1 MIEIGHGLNF
11 YIIQKGENIM
21 LKKTVVPQFQE
32 GFLWGG
38 ATAAN
43 QLEGAFD
50 ADGKGLSTSDMAP
63 FVPYDARN
71 GKDFTFD
78 VNSVELEQ
86 YLSGDTDTYFPKR
99 NGVDFYHRYKEDI
112 ALFAEMGFKVFRMSI
127 AWPRIFPTGEE
138 ETPNEAGLAFY
149 DKVLDELLKY
159 NIEPLVTISHYEMPV
174 ALSQK
179 YNGWE
184 DRRLIDLYL
193 KFANTLFDRYKDKV
207 KYWITFN
214 EMNMMLTSLYTGGGI
229 LEDKIKGSKE
239 QVGYQ
244 ATHHQFVASALA
256 VKSGKEKMPNA
267 QIGCMIC
274 RLETYAASSK
284 PEDVLQTLKEDQMNL
299 FYPEVQVR
307 GEYPSYMNRYFKEQG
322 IELVKEAGDDEILRN
337 NTVDFIAFSYYM
349 TYIGKYDPDDN
360 SNSGMLVSQIKNP
373 HLELSQWGWPI
384 DPIGLRIAL
393 NRLYDRYQKPLFVVE
408 NGLGAK
414 DKLEEDGTIH
424 DSYRIDYLRAH
435 IEQMKEAVADGVE
448 LMGFTSWGPIDIIS
462 CSTSEMA
469 KRYGFIYVDQDN
481 LGNGTLDRYR
491 KDSFYWYKQVIES
504 NGEVL

>member
-1 MIEIGHGLNF
+1 MTKQDI
-11 YIIQKGENIM
+11 
-21 LKKTVVPQFQE
+21 KKVFPAD
-32 GFLWGG
+32 FLWGG

-63 FVPYDARN
+63 FVPKELRN

-78 VNSVELEQ
+78 VNSVELEEF
-86 YLSGDTDTYFPKR
+86 LGGNTDVYFPKR

-112 ALFAEMGFKVFRMSI
+112 ALFAEMGFKVLRISM
-127 AWPRIFPTGEE
+127 AWTRIFPTGEE
-138 ETPNEAGLAFY
+138 EVPNEAGLAFY
-149 DKVLDELLKY
+149 DNVLDELLKH
-159 NIEPLVTISHYEMPV
+159 NIEPLVTISHYEMPIH
-174 ALSQK
+174 LTQK

-214 EMNMMLTSLYTGGGI
+214 EMNMILTSLYTGGGI

-239 QVGYQ
+239 QVAYQ

-299 FYPEVQVR
+299 FYPEVQAR
-307 GEYPSYMNRYFKEQG
+307 GEYPSYMNRYFEENG
-322 IELVKEAGDDEILRN
+322 IELVKEPEDDAIIKD

-349 TYIGKYDPDDN
+349 TYIGKYDPNDN
-360 SNSGMLVSQIKNP
+360 SNSGMLVSQVKNP
-373 HLELSQWGWPI
+373 HLEVTEWGWPI
-384 DPIGLRIAL
+384 DPIGLRVAL
-393 NRLYDRYQKPLFVVE
+393 NRLYDRYRMPLFIVE
-408 NGLGAK
+408 NGLGAT
-414 DKLEEDGTIH
+414 DKLEEDGSIH
-424 DSYRIDYLRAH
+424 DTYRIEYLRRH
-435 IEQMKEAVADGVE
+435 IEQMKEAVADGVD

-462 CSTSEMA
+462 CSTSEMG

-481 LGNGTLDRYR
+481 AGQGTLQRYR
-491 KDSFYWYKQVIES
+491 KDSFAWYKQVIES
-504 NGEVL
+504 NGESL

>member
-1 MIEIGHGLNF
+1 MT
-11 YIIQKGENIM
+11 K
-21 LKKTVVPQFQE
+21 QE
-32 GFLWGG
+32 TKQVFPAGFLWGG

-63 FVPYDARN
+63 FVPKELRN

-78 VNSVELEQ
+78 VNSVELEEF
-86 YLSGDTDTYFPKR
+86 LGGNTDVYFPKR

-112 ALFAEMGFKVFRMSI
+112 AMFAEMGFKVLRISM
-127 AWPRIFPTGEE
+127 AWTRIFPTGEE
-138 ETPNEAGLAFY
+138 EVPNEAGLAFY
-149 DKVLDELLKY
+149 DNVLDELLKH

-174 ALSQK
+174 HLTQK

-214 EMNMMLTSLYTGGGI
+214 EMNMILTSLYTGGGI

-239 QVGYQ
+239 QVAYQ

-299 FYPEVQVR
+299 FYPEVQAR
-307 GEYPSYMNRYFKEQG
+307 GEYPSYMNRYFEENG
-322 IELVKEAGDDEILRN
+322 IELVKEPEDDAIIKN

-349 TYIGKYDPDDN
+349 TYIGKYDPNDN
-360 SNSGMLVSQIKNP
+360 SNSGMLVSQVKNP
-373 HLELSQWGWPI
+373 HLEVTEWGWPI
-384 DPIGLRIAL
+384 DPIGLRVAL
-393 NRLYDRYQKPLFVVE
+393 NRLYDRYRMPLFIVE
-408 NGLGAK
+408 NGLGAT
-414 DKLEEDGTIH
+414 DKLEEDGSIH
-424 DSYRIDYLRAH
+424 DTYRIDYLRRH
-435 IEQMKEAVADGVE
+435 IEQMREAVADGVD

-462 CSTSEMA
+462 CSTSEMG

-481 LGNGTLDRYR
+481 AGNGTLQRYR
-491 KDSFYWYKQVIES
+491 KDSFDWYKQVIES
-504 NGEVL
+504 NGQIL

>member
-1 MIEIGHGLNF
+1 MTK
-11 YIIQKGENIM
+11 QEN
-21 LKKTVVPQFQE
+21 KQVFPAD
-32 GFLWGG
+32 FLWGG

-50 ADGKGLSTSDMAP
+50 TDGKGLSTSDMAP
-63 FVPYDARN
+63 FVPKELRN

-78 VNSVELEQ
+78 VDSVELEEF
-86 YLSGDTDTYFPKR
+86 LGGNTDVYFPKR

-112 ALFAEMGFKVFRMSI
+112 ALFAEMGFKVLRISI
-127 AWPRIFPTGEE
+127 AWTRIFPTGEE
-138 ETPNEAGLAFY
+138 AVPNEAGLAFY
-149 DKVLDELLKY
+149 DDVLDELLKH

-174 ALSQK
+174 QLTQK

-184 DRRLIDLYL
+184 NRKLIELYL

-214 EMNMMLTSLYTGGGI
+214 EMNMILTSLYTGGGI
-229 LEDKIKGSKE
+229 LEDQIKGSKE
-239 QVGYQ
+239 QVAYQ

-256 VKSGKEKMPNA
+256 VKNGKEKMPNA

-299 FYPEVQVR
+299 FYPEVQAR
-307 GEYPSYMNRYFKEQG
+307 GEYPSYMQRYFKENG
-322 IELVKEAGDDEILRN
+322 IELVKEPEDDAIIKD

-349 TYIGKYDPDDN
+349 SYIGEYNPNDN
-360 SNSGMLVSQIKNP
+360 SNSGMLVSQVKNP
-373 HLELSQWGWPI
+373 HLKVTEWGWPI
-384 DPIGLRIAL
+384 DPIGLRVAL
-393 NRLYDRYQKPLFVVE
+393 NNLYDRYRMPLFIVE
-408 NGLGAK
+408 NGLGAT
-414 DKLEEDGTIH
+414 DKLEADGSIH
-424 DSYRIDYLRAH
+424 DTYRIDYLSQH
-435 IEQMKEAVADGVE
+435 IEQMKEAIADGVD

-462 CSTSEMA
+462 CSTSEME

-481 LGNGTLDRYR
+481 AGNGTLQRHR
-491 KDSFYWYKQVIES
+491 KDSFAWYKQVIES
-504 NGEVL
+504 NGESL

>member
-1 MIEIGHGLNF
+1 
-11 YIIQKGENIM
+11 M

-322 IELVKEAGDDEILRN
+322 IEIVKEAGDDEILRN

-408 NGLGAK
+408 NGLGAR
-414 DKLEEDGTIH
+414 DTLEEDGTIH

>member
-1 MIEIGHGLNF
+1 
-11 YIIQKGENIM
+11 M

-63 FVPYDARN
+63 FIPYDSRN

-86 YLSGDTDTYFPKR
+86 YLSGDTDVYFPKR

-256 VKSGKEKMPNA
+256 VKSGKEKMPNS

-322 IELVKEAGDDEILRN
+322 IEIVKEAGDDEILRN

-349 TYIGKYDPDDN
+349 TYIGKYDPNDN

-414 DKLEEDGTIH
+414 DVLEEDGSIH

>member
-1 MIEIGHGLNF
+1 MTKQDIKQVF
-11 YIIQKGENIM
+11 
-21 LKKTVVPQFQE
+21 PAD
-32 GFLWGG
+32 FLWGG

-63 FVPYDARN
+63 FVPKELRN

-78 VNSVELEQ
+78 VNSVELEEF
-86 YLSGDTDTYFPKR
+86 LGGNTDVYFPKR
-99 NGVDFYHRYKEDI
+99 NGVDFFHRYKEDI
-112 ALFAEMGFKVFRMSI
+112 ALFAEMGFKVLRISM
-127 AWPRIFPTGEE
+127 AWTRIFPTGEE
-138 ETPNEAGLAFY
+138 EVPNEAGLAFY
-149 DKVLDELLKY
+149 DNVLDELLKH

-174 ALSQK
+174 HLTQK

-214 EMNMMLTSLYTGGGI
+214 EMNMILTSLYTGGGI

-239 QVGYQ
+239 QVAYQ

-299 FYPEVQVR
+299 FYPEVQAR
-307 GEYPSYMNRYFKEQG
+307 GEYPSYMNR
-322 IELVKEAGDDEILRN
+322 ILRR
-337 NTVDFIAFSYYM
+337 TV
-349 TYIGKYDPDDN
+349 
-360 SNSGMLVSQIKNP
+360 
-373 HLELSQWGWPI
+373 LSW
-384 DPIGLRIAL
+384 
-393 NRLYDRYQKPLFVVE
+393 
-408 NGLGAK
+408 
-414 DKLEEDGTIH
+414 
-424 DSYRIDYLRAH
+424 
-435 IEQMKEAVADGVE
+435 
-448 LMGFTSWGPIDIIS
+448 
-462 CSTSEMA
+462 
-469 KRYGFIYVDQDN
+469 
-481 LGNGTLDRYR
+481 
-491 KDSFYWYKQVIES
+491 
-504 NGEVL
+504 

>member
-1 MIEIGHGLNF
+1 
-11 YIIQKGENIM
+11 M

-63 FVPYDARN
+63 FIPYDSRN

-86 YLSGDTDTYFPKR
+86 YLSGDTDVYFPKR

-322 IELVKEAGDDEILRN
+322 IEIVKEAGDDEILRN

-349 TYIGKYDPDDN
+349 TYIGKYDPNDN

-414 DKLEEDGTIH
+414 DVLEEDGSIH

>member
-1 MIEIGHGLNF
+1 
-11 YIIQKGENIM
+11 M

-307 GEYPSYMNRYFKEQG
+307 GEYPSYMDRYFKEQG
-322 IELVKEAGDDEILRN
+322 IEIVKEAGDDEILRN

-408 NGLGAK
+408 NGLGAR
-414 DKLEEDGTIH
+414 DTLEEDGTIH

-448 LMGFTSWGPIDIIS
+448 LIGFTSWGPIDIIS

>member
-1 MIEIGHGLNF
+1 
-11 YIIQKGENIM
+11 M

-78 VNSVELEQ
+78 VNSAELEQ

-414 DKLEEDGTIH
+414 DILEEDGSIH

-491 KDSFYWYKQVIES
+491 KDSFYWYKQVIKS

>member
-1 MIEIGHGLNF
+1 MTKQDI
-11 YIIQKGENIM
+11 
-21 LKKTVVPQFQE
+21 KKVFPAD
-32 GFLWGG
+32 FLWGG

-63 FVPYDARN
+63 FVPKELRN

-78 VNSVELEQ
+78 VNSVELEEF
-86 YLSGDTDTYFPKR
+86 LGGNTDVYFPKR

-112 ALFAEMGFKVFRMSI
+112 ALFAEMGFKVLRISM
-127 AWPRIFPTGEE
+127 AWTRIFPTGEE
-138 ETPNEAGLAFY
+138 EVPNEAGLAFY
-149 DKVLDELLKY
+149 DNVLDELLKH
-159 NIEPLVTISHYEMPV
+159 NIEPLVTISHYEMPIH
-174 ALSQK
+174 LTQK

-214 EMNMMLTSLYTGGGI
+214 EMNMILTSLYTGGGI

-239 QVGYQ
+239 QVAYQ

-299 FYPEVQVR
+299 FYPEVQAR
-307 GEYPSYMNRYFKEQG
+307 GEYPSYMNRYFEENG
-322 IELVKEAGDDEILRN
+322 IELVKEPEDDAIIKN

-349 TYIGKYDPDDN
+349 TYIGKYDPNDN
-360 SNSGMLVSQIKNP
+360 SNSGMLVSQVKNP
-373 HLELSQWGWPI
+373 HLEVTEWGWPI
-384 DPIGLRIAL
+384 DPIGLRVAL
-393 NRLYDRYQKPLFVVE
+393 NRLYDRYRMPLFIVE
-408 NGLGAK
+408 NGLGAT
-414 DKLEEDGTIH
+414 DTLEEDGTIH
-424 DSYRIDYLRAH
+424 DTYRIDYLRRH
-435 IEQMKEAVADGVE
+435 IEQMKEAVADGVD

-462 CSTSEMA
+462 CSTSEMG

-481 LGNGTLDRYR
+481 AGQGTLQRYR
-491 KDSFYWYKQVIES
+491 KDSFAWYKQVIKS
-504 NGEVL
+504 NGESL

>member
-1 MIEIGHGLNF
+1 MT
-11 YIIQKGENIM
+11 
-21 LKKTVVPQFQE
+21 KTIKNAFPK

-43 QLEGAFD
+43 QLEGAYD

-63 FVPYDARN
+63 YVPHEDRN

-78 VNSVELEQ
+78 VDSVQLEK
-86 YLSGDTDTYFPKR
+86 YLSGNTDVYFPKR

-112 ALFAEMGFKVFRMSI
+112 ALFAEMGFKVFRLSI
-127 AWPRIFPTGEE
+127 AWTRIFPTGEE
-138 ETPNEAGLAFY
+138 TVPNEAGLTFY
-149 DKVLDELLKY
+149 DNVLDELLKHG
-159 NIEPLVTISHYEMPV
+159 IEPLVTISHYEMPV
-174 ALSQK
+174 ELTRK

-184 DRRLIDLYL
+184 SREMIDFYL
-193 KFANTLFDRYKDKV
+193 EFANTLFDRYKNKV

-229 LEDKIKGSKE
+229 LEDKIKGTPE
-239 QVGYQ
+239 QVAYQ

-284 PEDVLQTLKEDQMNL
+284 PEDVLQTMKEDQMNL
-299 FYPEVQVR
+299 FYPEVQAR
-307 GEYPSYMNRYFKEQG
+307 GEYPSYMQRYFEEQG
-322 IELVKEAGDDEILRN
+322 IELVKGPDDDSIIRD

-349 TYIGKYDPDDN
+349 TYIGKYDPNDN

-373 HLELSQWGWPI
+373 HLKVTEWGWPI

-393 NRLYDRYQKPLFVVE
+393 NRLYDRYQMPLFIVE
-408 NGLGAK
+408 NGLGAT
-414 DKLEEDGTIH
+414 DILEEDGTVH
-424 DSYRIDYLRAH
+424 DTYRIEYLRSH
-435 IEQMKEAVADGVE
+435 IEQMKEAVADGVQ

-462 CSTSEMA
+462 CSTSEMG

-481 LGNGTLDRYR
+481 AGKGSLKRYR
-491 KDSFYWYKQVIES
+491 KDSFHWYKQVIET
-504 NGEVL
+504 NGETL

>member
-1 MIEIGHGLNF
+1 MT
-11 YIIQKGENIM
+11 
-21 LKKTVVPQFQE
+21 KKDIKQVFPAD
-32 GFLWGG
+32 FLWGG

-63 FVPYDARN
+63 FVPKELRN

-78 VNSVELEQ
+78 VNSVELEEF
-86 YLSGDTDTYFPKR
+86 LGGNTDVYFPKR

-112 ALFAEMGFKVFRMSI
+112 ALFAEMGFKVLRISM
-127 AWPRIFPTGEE
+127 AWTRIFPTGEE
-138 ETPNEAGLAFY
+138 EVPNEAGLAFY
-149 DKVLDELLKY
+149 DNVLDELLKH

-174 ALSQK
+174 HLTQK

-214 EMNMMLTSLYTGGGI
+214 EMNMILTSLYTGGGI

-239 QVGYQ
+239 QVAYQ

-299 FYPEVQVR
+299 FYPEVQAR
-307 GEYPSYMNRYFKEQG
+307 GEYPSYMNRYFEENG
-322 IELVKEAGDDEILRN
+322 IELVKEPEDDAIIKD

-349 TYIGKYDPDDN
+349 TYIGKYDPNDN
-360 SNSGMLVSQIKNP
+360 SNSGMLVSQVKNP
-373 HLELSQWGWPI
+373 HLEVTEWGWPI
-384 DPIGLRIAL
+384 DPIGLRVAL
-393 NRLYDRYQKPLFVVE
+393 NRLYDRYRMPLFIVE
-408 NGLGAK
+408 NGLGAT
-414 DKLEEDGTIH
+414 DKLEEDGSIH
-424 DSYRIDYLRAH
+424 DTYRIDYLRRH
-435 IEQMKEAVADGVE
+435 IEQMKEAVADGVD

-462 CSTSEMA
+462 CSTSEMG

-481 LGNGTLDRYR
+481 AGNGTLQRYR
-491 KDSFYWYKQVIES
+491 KDSFAWYKQVIES
-504 NGEVL
+504 NGDSL

>member
-1 MIEIGHGLNF
+1 MTKQDI
-11 YIIQKGENIM
+11 
-21 LKKTVVPQFQE
+21 KKVFPAD
-32 GFLWGG
+32 FLWGG

-63 FVPYDARN
+63 FVPKELRN

-78 VNSVELEQ
+78 VNSVELEEF
-86 YLSGDTDTYFPKR
+86 LGGNTDVYFPKR

-112 ALFAEMGFKVFRMSI
+112 ALFAEMGFKVLRISM
-127 AWPRIFPTGEE
+127 AWTRIFPTGEE
-138 ETPNEAGLAFY
+138 EVPNEAGLAFY
-149 DKVLDELLKY
+149 DNVLDELLKH

-174 ALSQK
+174 HLTQK

-214 EMNMMLTSLYTGGGI
+214 EMNMILTSLYTGGGI

-239 QVGYQ
+239 QVAYQ

-299 FYPEVQVR
+299 FYPEVQAR
-307 GEYPSYMNRYFKEQG
+307 GEYPSYMNRYFEENG
-322 IELVKEAGDDEILRN
+322 IELVKEPEDDAIIKD

-349 TYIGKYDPDDN
+349 TYIGKYDPNDN
-360 SNSGMLVSQIKNP
+360 SNSGMLVSQVKNP
-373 HLELSQWGWPI
+373 HLEVTEWGWPI
-384 DPIGLRIAL
+384 DPIGLRVAL
-393 NRLYDRYQKPLFVVE
+393 NRLYDRYRMPLFIVE
-408 NGLGAK
+408 NGLGAT
-414 DKLEEDGTIH
+414 DTLEEDGTIH
-424 DSYRIDYLRAH
+424 DTYRIDYLRRH
-435 IEQMKEAVADGVE
+435 IEQMKEAVADGVD

-462 CSTSEMA
+462 CSTSEMG

-481 LGNGTLDRYR
+481 AGQGTLQRYR
-491 KDSFYWYKQVIES
+491 KDSFAWYKQVIKS
-504 NGEVL
+504 NGESL

>member
-1 MIEIGHGLNF
+1 
-11 YIIQKGENIM
+11 M

-63 FVPYDARN
+63 FIPYDSRN

-86 YLSGDTDTYFPKR
+86 YLSGDTDVYFPKR

-184 DRRLIDLYL
+184 DRRVIDLYL
-193 KFANTLFDRYKDKV
+193 KFANTLFDRYKEKV

-322 IELVKEAGDDEILRN
+322 IEIVKEAGDDEILRN

-349 TYIGKYDPDDN
+349 TYIGKYDPNDN

-414 DKLEEDGTIH
+414 DVLEEDGSIH

>member
-1 MIEIGHGLNF
+1 MT
-11 YIIQKGENIM
+11 
-21 LKKTVVPQFQE
+21 KTIKHSFPK

-43 QLEGAFD
+43 QLEGAYD

-63 FVPYDARN
+63 YIPHEERN

-78 VNSVELEQ
+78 VDSVQLEQ
-86 YLSGDTDTYFPKR
+86 YLSGNSGVYFPKR
-99 NGVDFYHRYKEDI
+99 NGVDFYHRYQEDI
-112 ALFAEMGFKVFRMSI
+112 ALFAEMGFKVFRLSI
-127 AWPRIFPTGEE
+127 AWTRIFPTGEE
-138 ETPNEAGLAFY
+138 EAPNEAGLAFY
-149 DKVLDELLKY
+149 DNVLDELLKY
-159 NIEPLVTISHYEMPV
+159 GIEPLVTISHYEMPV
-174 ALSQK
+174 ELTRK

-184 DRRLIDLYL
+184 SREMIDLYL

-229 LEDKIKGSKE
+229 LEDKIKGTPE
-239 QVGYQ
+239 QVAYQ
-244 ATHHQFVASALA
+244 ATHHQFVASSLA

-284 PEDVLQTLKEDQMNL
+284 PEDVLQTMKEDQMNL

-307 GEYPSYMNRYFKEQG
+307 GEYPSYMQRYFEENG
-322 IELVKEAGDDEILRN
+322 IELVKAPDDDAIIRD

-349 TYIGKYDPDDN
+349 TYIGKYDPNDN

-373 HLELSQWGWPI
+373 HLKATEWGWPI
-384 DPIGLRIAL
+384 DPIGLRVAL
-393 NRLYDRYQKPLFVVE
+393 NRLYDRYRMPLFIVE
-408 NGLGAK
+408 NGLGATDTLK
-414 DKLEEDGTIH
+414 EDGTVH
-424 DSYRIDYLRAH
+424 DPYRINYLRSH

-462 CSTSEMA
+462 CSTSEMG

-481 LGNGTLDRYR
+481 AGHGSLERTR
-491 KDSFYWYKQVIES
+491 KDSFYWYKQVIET
-504 NGEVL
+504 NGETL

>member
-1 MIEIGHGLNF
+1 MT
-11 YIIQKGENIM
+11 K
-21 LKKTVVPQFQE
+21 QE
-32 GFLWGG
+32 TKQAFPAGFLWGG

-63 FVPYDARN
+63 FVPKELRN

-78 VNSVELEQ
+78 VNSVELEEF
-86 YLSGDTDTYFPKR
+86 LGGNTDVYFPKR

-112 ALFAEMGFKVFRMSI
+112 AMFAEMGFKVLRISM
-127 AWPRIFPTGEE
+127 AWTRIFPTGEE
-138 ETPNEAGLAFY
+138 EVPNEAGLAFY
-149 DKVLDELLKY
+149 DNVLDELLKH

-174 ALSQK
+174 HLTQK

-214 EMNMMLTSLYTGGGI
+214 EMNMILTSLYTGGGI

-239 QVGYQ
+239 QVAYQ

-299 FYPEVQVR
+299 FYPEVQAR
-307 GEYPSYMNRYFKEQG
+307 GEYPSYMNRYFEENG
-322 IELVKEAGDDEILRN
+322 IELVKEPEDDAIIKD

-349 TYIGKYDPDDN
+349 TYIGKYDPNDN
-360 SNSGMLVSQIKNP
+360 SNSGMLVSQVKNP
-373 HLELSQWGWPI
+373 HLEVTEWGWPI
-384 DPIGLRIAL
+384 DPIGLRVAL
-393 NRLYDRYQKPLFVVE
+393 NRLYDRYRMPLFIVE
-408 NGLGAK
+408 NGLGAT
-414 DKLEEDGTIH
+414 DKLEEDGSIH
-424 DSYRIDYLRAH
+424 DTYRIDYLRRH
-435 IEQMKEAVADGVE
+435 IEQMREAVADGVD

-462 CSTSEMA
+462 CSTSEMG

-481 LGNGTLDRYR
+481 AGNGTLQRYR
-491 KDSFYWYKQVIES
+491 KDSFNWYKQVIES
-504 NGEVL
+504 NGQIL

>member
-1 MIEIGHGLNF
+1 MTK
-11 YIIQKGENIM
+11 QEN
-21 LKKTVVPQFQE
+21 KQAFPA

-63 FVPYDARN
+63 FVPKELRN

-78 VNSVELEQ
+78 VNSVELEEF
-86 YLSGDTDTYFPKR
+86 LGGNTDVYFPKR

-112 ALFAEMGFKVFRMSI
+112 AMFAEMGFKVLRISM
-127 AWPRIFPTGEE
+127 AWTRIFPTGEE
-138 ETPNEAGLAFY
+138 EVPNEAGLAFY
-149 DKVLDELLKY
+149 DNVLDELLKH

-174 ALSQK
+174 HLTQK

-214 EMNMMLTSLYTGGGI
+214 EMNMILTSLYTGGGI

-239 QVGYQ
+239 QVAYQ

-299 FYPEVQVR
+299 FYPEVQAR
-307 GEYPSYMNRYFKEQG
+307 GEYPSYMNRYFEENG
-322 IELVKEAGDDEILRN
+322 IELVKEPEDDAIIKD

-349 TYIGKYDPDDN
+349 TYIGKYDPNDN
-360 SNSGMLVSQIKNP
+360 SNSGMLVSQVKNP
-373 HLELSQWGWPI
+373 HLEVTEWGWPI
-384 DPIGLRIAL
+384 DPIGLRVAL
-393 NRLYDRYQKPLFVVE
+393 NRLYDRYRMPLFIVE
-408 NGLGAK
+408 NGLGAT
-414 DKLEEDGTIH
+414 DKLEEDGSIH
-424 DSYRIDYLRAH
+424 DTYRIDYLRRH
-435 IEQMKEAVADGVE
+435 IEQMREAVADGVD

-462 CSTSEMA
+462 CSTSEMG

-481 LGNGTLDRYR
+481 AGNGTLQRYR
-491 KDSFYWYKQVIES
+491 KDSFDWYKQVIES
-504 NGEVL
+504 NGQIL

>member
-1 MIEIGHGLNF
+1 MT
-11 YIIQKGENIM
+11 
-21 LKKTVVPQFQE
+21 KTIKHSFPK

-43 QLEGAFD
+43 QLEGAYD

-63 FVPYDARN
+63 YIPHEERS

-78 VNSVELEQ
+78 VDSVQLEE
-86 YLSGDTDTYFPKR
+86 YLSGNSGVYFPKR
-99 NGVDFYHRYKEDI
+99 NGVDFYHRYQEDI
-112 ALFAEMGFKVFRMSI
+112 ALFAEMGFKVFRLSI
-127 AWPRIFPTGEE
+127 AWTRIFPTGEE
-138 ETPNEAGLAFY
+138 AVPNEAGLAFY
-149 DKVLDELLKY
+149 DNVLDELLKY
-159 NIEPLVTISHYEMPV
+159 GIEPLVTISHYEMPV
-174 ALSQK
+174 ELTRK

-184 DRRLIDLYL
+184 SREMIDLYL
-193 KFANTLFDRYKDKV
+193 KFANTLFDRYKNKV

-229 LEDKIKGSKE
+229 LEDKIKGSQE
-239 QVGYQ
+239 QVAYQ

-307 GEYPSYMNRYFKEQG
+307 GEYPSYMQRYFEEQG
-322 IELVKEAGDDEILRN
+322 IELVKGSEDDAIIRD

-349 TYIGKYDPDDN
+349 TYIGKYDPNDN

-373 HLELSQWGWPI
+373 HLKATEWGWPI

-393 NRLYDRYQKPLFVVE
+393 NRLYDRYQMPLFIVE
-408 NGLGAK
+408 NGLGAQ
-414 DKLEEDGTIH
+414 DTLEEDGSVH
-424 DSYRIDYLRAH
+424 DTYRIDYLRSH

-462 CSTSEMA
+462 CSTSEMG

-481 LGNGTLDRYR
+481 AGHVTLERTR
-491 KDSFYWYKQVIES
+491 KDSFYWYKQVIET
-504 NGEVL
+504 NGETL

>member
-1 MIEIGHGLNF
+1 
-11 YIIQKGENIM
+11 M

-86 YLSGDTDTYFPKR
+86 YLNGDTDTYFPKR

-307 GEYPSYMNRYFKEQG
+307 GEYPSYMDRYFKEQG
-322 IELVKEAGDDEILRN
+322 IEIVKEAGDDEILRN

-349 TYIGKYDPDDN
+349 TYIGKYDPNDN

-414 DKLEEDGTIH
+414 DTLEEDGTIH

>member
-1 MIEIGHGLNF
+1 
-11 YIIQKGENIM
+11 M

-322 IELVKEAGDDEILRN
+322 IEIVKEAGDDEILRN

-349 TYIGKYDPDDN
+349 TYIGKYDPNDN

>member
-1 MIEIGHGLNF
+1 MT
-11 YIIQKGENIM
+11 K
-21 LKKTVVPQFQE
+21 QE
-32 GFLWGG
+32 TKQAFPAGFLWGG

-63 FVPYDARN
+63 FVPKELRN

-78 VNSVELEQ
+78 VNSVELEEF
-86 YLSGDTDTYFPKR
+86 LGGNTDVYFPKR

-112 ALFAEMGFKVFRMSI
+112 AMFAEMGFKVLRISM
-127 AWPRIFPTGEE
+127 AWTRIFPTGEE
-138 ETPNEAGLAFY
+138 EVPNEAGLAFY
-149 DKVLDELLKY
+149 DNVLDELLKH

-174 ALSQK
+174 HLTQK

-214 EMNMMLTSLYTGGGI
+214 EMNMILTSLYTGGGI

-239 QVGYQ
+239 QVAYQ

-299 FYPEVQVR
+299 FYPEVQAR
-307 GEYPSYMNRYFKEQG
+307 GEYPSYMNRYFEENG
-322 IELVKEAGDDEILRN
+322 IELVKEPEDDAIIKD

-349 TYIGKYDPDDN
+349 TYIGKYDPNDN
-360 SNSGMLVSQIKNP
+360 SNSGMLVSQVKNP
-373 HLELSQWGWPI
+373 HLEVTEWGWPI
-384 DPIGLRIAL
+384 DPIGLRVAL
-393 NRLYDRYQKPLFVVE
+393 NRLYDRYRMPLFIVE
-408 NGLGAK
+408 NGLGAT
-414 DKLEEDGTIH
+414 DKLEEDGSIH
-424 DSYRIDYLRAH
+424 DTYRIDYLRRH
-435 IEQMKEAVADGVE
+435 IEQMREAVADGVD

-462 CSTSEMA
+462 CSTSEMG

-481 LGNGTLDRYR
+481 AGNGTLQRYR
-491 KDSFYWYKQVIES
+491 KDSFDWYKQVIES
-504 NGEVL
+504 NGQIL

>member
-1 MIEIGHGLNF
+1 
-11 YIIQKGENIM
+11 M
-21 LKKTVVPQFQE
+21 LKKTVVPQFPE

-63 FVPYDARN
+63 FIPYDSRN

-86 YLSGDTDTYFPKR
+86 YLSGDTDVYFPKR

-322 IELVKEAGDDEILRN
+322 IEIVKEAGDDEILRN

-349 TYIGKYDPDDN
+349 TYIGKYDPNDN

-414 DKLEEDGTIH
+414 DVLEEDGSIH

>member
-1 MIEIGHGLNF
+1 MTK
-11 YIIQKGENIM
+11 QNI
-21 LKKTVVPQFQE
+21 KQVFPAD
-32 GFLWGG
+32 FLWGG

-63 FVPYDARN
+63 FVPKELRN

-78 VNSVELEQ
+78 VNSVELEEF
-86 YLSGDTDTYFPKR
+86 LGGNTDVYFPKR
-99 NGVDFYHRYKEDI
+99 NGVDFFHRYKEDI
-112 ALFAEMGFKVFRMSI
+112 ALFAEMGFKVLRISM
-127 AWPRIFPTGEE
+127 AWTRIFPTGEE
-138 ETPNEAGLAFY
+138 EVPNEAGLAFY
-149 DKVLDELLKY
+149 DNVLDELLKH

-174 ALSQK
+174 HLTQK

-214 EMNMMLTSLYTGGGI
+214 EMNMILTSLYTGGGI

-239 QVGYQ
+239 QVAYQ

-299 FYPEVQVR
+299 FYPEVQAR
-307 GEYPSYMNRYFKEQG
+307 GEYPSYMNRYFEENG
-322 IELVKEAGDDEILRN
+322 IELVKEPEDDAIIKD

-349 TYIGKYDPDDN
+349 TYIGKYDPNDN
-360 SNSGMLVSQIKNP
+360 SNSGMLVSQVKNP
-373 HLELSQWGWPI
+373 HLEVTEWGWPI
-384 DPIGLRIAL
+384 DPIGLRVAL
-393 NRLYDRYQKPLFVVE
+393 NRLYDRYRMPLFIVE
-408 NGLGAK
+408 NGLGAT
-414 DKLEEDGTIH
+414 DKLEEDGSIH
-424 DSYRIDYLRAH
+424 DTYRIDYLRRH
-435 IEQMKEAVADGVE
+435 IEQMREAVADGVD

-462 CSTSEMA
+462 CSTSEMG

-481 LGNGTLDRYR
+481 AGNGTLQRYR
-491 KDSFYWYKQVIES
+491 KDSFAWYKQVIES
-504 NGEVL
+504 NGDSL

>member
-1 MIEIGHGLNF
+1 MIETGYDLNF

-184 DRRLIDLYL
+184 DRRLIDVYL

-384 DPIGLRIAL
+384 DPIGLRVAL

-414 DKLEEDGTIH
+414 DVLEEDGSIH

-435 IEQMKEAVADGVE
+435 VEQMKEAVADGVE

>member
-1 MIEIGHGLNF
+1 MTKQDI
-11 YIIQKGENIM
+11 
-21 LKKTVVPQFQE
+21 KKVFPAD
-32 GFLWGG
+32 FLWGG

-63 FVPYDARN
+63 FVPKELRN

-78 VNSVELEQ
+78 VNSVELEEF
-86 YLSGDTDTYFPKR
+86 LGGNTDVYFPKR

-112 ALFAEMGFKVFRMSI
+112 ALFAEMGFKVLRISM
-127 AWPRIFPTGEE
+127 AWTRIFPTGEE
-138 ETPNEAGLAFY
+138 EVPNEAGLAFY
-149 DKVLDELLKY
+149 DNVLDELLKH
-159 NIEPLVTISHYEMPV
+159 NIEPLVTISHYEMPIH
-174 ALSQK
+174 LTQK

-214 EMNMMLTSLYTGGGI
+214 EMNMILTSLYTGGGI

-239 QVGYQ
+239 QVAYQ

-299 FYPEVQVR
+299 FYPEVQAR
-307 GEYPSYMNRYFKEQG
+307 GEYPSYMNRYFEENG
-322 IELVKEAGDDEILRN
+322 IELVKEPEDDAIIKD

-349 TYIGKYDPDDN
+349 TYIGKYDPNDN
-360 SNSGMLVSQIKNP
+360 SNSGMLVSQVKNP
-373 HLELSQWGWPI
+373 YLEVTEWGWPI
-384 DPIGLRIAL
+384 DPIGLRVAL
-393 NRLYDRYQKPLFVVE
+393 NRLYDRYRMPLFIVE
-408 NGLGAK
+408 NGLGAT
-414 DKLEEDGTIH
+414 DKLEEDGSIH
-424 DSYRIDYLRAH
+424 DTYRIKYLRRH
-435 IEQMKEAVADGVE
+435 IEQMKEAVADGVD

-462 CSTSEMA
+462 CSTSEMG

-481 LGNGTLDRYR
+481 AGQGTLQRYR
-491 KDSFYWYKQVIES
+491 KDSFAWYKQVIES
-504 NGEVL
+504 NGESL

>member
-1 MIEIGHGLNF
+1 MT
-11 YIIQKGENIM
+11 K
-21 LKKTVVPQFQE
+21 QE
-32 GFLWGG
+32 TKQAFPAGFLWGG

-63 FVPYDARN
+63 FVPKELRN

-78 VNSVELEQ
+78 VNSVELEEF
-86 YLSGDTDTYFPKR
+86 LGGNTDVYFPKR

-112 ALFAEMGFKVFRMSI
+112 AMFAEMGFKVLRISM
-127 AWPRIFPTGEE
+127 AWTRIFPTGEE
-138 ETPNEAGLAFY
+138 EVPNEAGLAFY
-149 DKVLDELLKY
+149 DNVLEELLKH

-174 ALSQK
+174 HLTQK

-214 EMNMMLTSLYTGGGI
+214 EMNMILTSLYTGGGI

-239 QVGYQ
+239 QVAYQ

-299 FYPEVQVR
+299 FYPEVQAR
-307 GEYPSYMNRYFKEQG
+307 GEYPSYMNRYFEENG
-322 IELVKEAGDDEILRN
+322 IKLVKEPEDDAIIKD

-349 TYIGKYDPDDN
+349 TYIGKYDPNDN
-360 SNSGMLVSQIKNP
+360 SNSGMLVSQVKNP
-373 HLELSQWGWPI
+373 HLEVTEWGWPI
-384 DPIGLRIAL
+384 DPIGLRVAL
-393 NRLYDRYQKPLFVVE
+393 NRLYDRYRMPLFIVE
-408 NGLGAK
+408 NGLGAT
-414 DKLEEDGTIH
+414 DKLEEDGSIH
-424 DSYRIDYLRAH
+424 DTYRIDYLRRH
-435 IEQMKEAVADGVE
+435 IEQMREAVADGVD

-462 CSTSEMA
+462 CSTSEMG

-481 LGNGTLDRYR
+481 AGNGTLQRYR
-491 KDSFYWYKQVIES
+491 KDSFDWYKQVIES
-504 NGEVL
+504 NGQIL

>member
-1 MIEIGHGLNF
+1 MT
-11 YIIQKGENIM
+11 K
-21 LKKTVVPQFQE
+21 QE
-32 GFLWGG
+32 TKQAFPAGFLWGG

-63 FVPYDARN
+63 FVPKELRN

-78 VNSVELEQ
+78 VNSVELEEF
-86 YLSGDTDTYFPKR
+86 LGGNTDVYFPKR
-99 NGVDFYHRYKEDI
+99 NGVDFYHRYKVDI
-112 ALFAEMGFKVFRMSI
+112 AMFAEMGFKVLRISM
-127 AWPRIFPTGEE
+127 AWTRIFPTGEE
-138 ETPNEAGLAFY
+138 EVPNEAGLAFY
-149 DKVLDELLKY
+149 DNVLDELLKH

-174 ALSQK
+174 HLTQK

-214 EMNMMLTSLYTGGGI
+214 EMNMILTSLYTGGGI

-239 QVGYQ
+239 QVAYQ

-299 FYPEVQVR
+299 FYPEVQAR
-307 GEYPSYMNRYFKEQG
+307 GEYPSYMNRYFEENG
-322 IELVKEAGDDEILRN
+322 IELVKEPEDDAIIKD

-349 TYIGKYDPDDN
+349 TYIGKYDPNDN
-360 SNSGMLVSQIKNP
+360 SNSGMLVSQVKNP
-373 HLELSQWGWPI
+373 HLEVTEWGWPI
-384 DPIGLRIAL
+384 DPIGLRVAL
-393 NRLYDRYQKPLFVVE
+393 NRLYDRYRMPLFIVE
-408 NGLGAK
+408 NGLGAT
-414 DKLEEDGTIH
+414 DKLEEDGSIH
-424 DSYRIDYLRAH
+424 DTYRIDYLRRH
-435 IEQMKEAVADGVE
+435 IEQMREAVADGVD

-462 CSTSEMA
+462 CSTSEMG

-481 LGNGTLDRYR
+481 AGNGTLQRYR
-491 KDSFYWYKQVIES
+491 KDSFNWYKQVIES
-504 NGEVL
+504 NGQIL

>member
-1 MIEIGHGLNF
+1 MAKHTEGLSF
-11 YIIQKGENIM
+11 
-21 LKKTVVPQFQE
+21 PQ

-43 QLEGAFD
+43 QLEGAYD

-63 FVPYDARN
+63 FVPYEQRG

-78 VNSVELEQ
+78 VDSVQLEE
-86 YLSGDTDTYFPKR
+86 YLGGDSGVYFPKR
-99 NGVDFYHRYKEDI
+99 NGVDFYNHYKEDI
-112 ALFAEMGFKVFRMSI
+112 ALFAEMGFKVFRLSI
-127 AWPRIFPTGEE
+127 AWTRIFPTGEE
-138 ETPNEAGLAFY
+138 TVPNEAGLAFY
-149 DKVLDELLKY
+149 DKVFDELLKY
-159 NIEPLVTISHYEMPV
+159 GIEPLVTISHYEMPV
-174 ALSQK
+174 ELSRK

-184 DRRLIDLYL
+184 NRIMIDLYL

-214 EMNMMLTSLYTGGGI
+214 EMNMILTSLYTGGGI
-229 LEDKIKGSKE
+229 LEDRIQGTKE
-239 QVGYQ
+239 QVAYQ

-256 VKSGKEKMPNA
+256 VKSGKEKMPGA

-299 FYPEVQVR
+299 FYPEVQAR
-307 GEYPSYMNRYFKEQG
+307 GEYPSYMQRYFKENG
-322 IELVKEAGDDEILRN
+322 IELVKEPGDDQILKD

-349 TYIGKYDPDDN
+349 TYIGKYDPEDN

-373 HLELSQWGWPI
+373 HLEVTEWGWPI
-384 DPIGLRIAL
+384 DPTGLRIAL
-393 NRLYDRYQKPLFVVE
+393 NRLYDRYRMPLFVVE
-408 NGLGAK
+408 NGLGAR
-414 DKLEEDGTIH
+414 DVVEEDGSIH
-424 DSYRIDYLRAH
+424 DSYRIDYLQKH
-435 IEQMKEAVADGVE
+435 IEQMREAVQDGVE

-462 CSTSEMA
+462 CSTSEME

-481 LGNGTLDRYR
+481 AGKGTLKRSR
-491 KDSFYWYKQVIES
+491 KDSFYWYKKVIES
-504 NGEVL
+504 NGAEL

>member
-1 MIEIGHGLNF
+1 
-11 YIIQKGENIM
+11 M

-50 ADGKGLSTSDMAP
+50 VDGKGLSTSDMAP

-86 YLSGDTDTYFPKR
+86 YLNGDTDTYFPKR

-307 GEYPSYMNRYFKEQG
+307 GEYPSYMDRYFKEQG
-322 IELVKEAGDDEILRN
+322 IEIVKEAGDDEILRN

-414 DKLEEDGTIH
+414 DTLEEDGTIH

>member
-1 MIEIGHGLNF
+1 MT
-11 YIIQKGENIM
+11 K
-21 LKKTVVPQFQE
+21 QE
-32 GFLWGG
+32 TKQVFPAGFLWGG

-63 FVPYDARN
+63 FVPKELRN

-78 VNSVELEQ
+78 VNSVELEEF
-86 YLSGDTDTYFPKR
+86 LGGNTDVYFPKR

-112 ALFAEMGFKVFRMSI
+112 TMFAEMGFKVLRISM
-127 AWPRIFPTGEE
+127 AWTRIFPTGEE
-138 ETPNEAGLAFY
+138 EVPNEAGLAFY
-149 DKVLDELLKY
+149 DNVLDELLKH

-174 ALSQK
+174 HLTQK

-214 EMNMMLTSLYTGGGI
+214 EMNMILTSLYTGGGI

-239 QVGYQ
+239 QVAYQ

-299 FYPEVQVR
+299 FYPEVQAR
-307 GEYPSYMNRYFKEQG
+307 GEYPSYMNRYFEENG
-322 IELVKEAGDDEILRN
+322 IELVKEPEDDAIIKN

-349 TYIGKYDPDDN
+349 TYIGKYDPNDN
-360 SNSGMLVSQIKNP
+360 SNSGMLVSQVKNP
-373 HLELSQWGWPI
+373 HLEVTEWGWPI
-384 DPIGLRIAL
+384 DPIGLRVAL
-393 NRLYDRYQKPLFVVE
+393 NRLYDRYRMPLFIVE
-408 NGLGAK
+408 NGLGAT
-414 DKLEEDGTIH
+414 DKLEEDGSIH
-424 DSYRIDYLRAH
+424 DTYRIDYLRRH
-435 IEQMKEAVADGVE
+435 IEQMREAVADGVD

-462 CSTSEMA
+462 CSTSEMG

-481 LGNGTLDRYR
+481 AGNGTLQRYR
-491 KDSFYWYKQVIES
+491 KDSFDWYKQVIES
-504 NGEVL
+504 NGQIL

>member
-1 MIEIGHGLNF
+1 MTK
-11 YIIQKGENIM
+11 QEN
-21 LKKTVVPQFQE
+21 KQVFPAD
-32 GFLWGG
+32 FLWGG

-63 FVPYDARN
+63 FVPKELRN

-78 VNSVELEQ
+78 VNSVELEEF
-86 YLSGDTDTYFPKR
+86 LRGNTDVYFPKR

-112 ALFAEMGFKVFRMSI
+112 ALFAEMGFKVLRISM
-127 AWPRIFPTGEE
+127 AWTRIFPTGEE
-138 ETPNEAGLAFY
+138 EVPNEAGLAFY
-149 DKVLDELLKY
+149 DNVLDELLKH

-174 ALSQK
+174 HLTQK

-214 EMNMMLTSLYTGGGI
+214 EMNMILTSLYTGGGI

-239 QVGYQ
+239 QVAYQ

-299 FYPEVQVR
+299 FYPEVQAR
-307 GEYPSYMNRYFKEQG
+307 GEYPSYMKRYFEENR
-322 IELVKEAGDDEILRN
+322 IELVKEPEDDAIIKN

-349 TYIGKYDPDDN
+349 TYIGKYDPNDN
-360 SNSGMLVSQIKNP
+360 SNSGMLVSQVKNP
-373 HLELSQWGWPI
+373 HLEVTEWGWPI
-384 DPIGLRIAL
+384 DPIGLRVAL
-393 NRLYDRYQKPLFVVE
+393 NRLYDRYRMPLFIVE
-408 NGLGAK
+408 NGLGAT
-414 DKLEEDGTIH
+414 DKLEEDGSIH
-424 DSYRIDYLRAH
+424 DTYRIDYLRRH
-435 IEQMKEAVADGVE
+435 IEQMREAVADGVD

-462 CSTSEMA
+462 CSTSEMG

-481 LGNGTLDRYR
+481 AGNGTLQRYR
-491 KDSFYWYKQVIES
+491 KDSFDWYKQVIES
-504 NGEVL
+504 NGLIL

>member
-1 MIEIGHGLNF
+1 MAKHTESLSF
-11 YIIQKGENIM
+11 
-21 LKKTVVPQFQE
+21 PQ

-43 QLEGAFD
+43 QLEGAYD

-63 FVPYDARN
+63 FVPYELRG

-78 VNSVELEQ
+78 VDSIQLEE
-86 YLSGDTDTYFPKR
+86 YLSGNSGVYFPKR
-99 NGVDFYHRYKEDI
+99 NGVDFYNHYKEDI
-112 ALFAEMGFKVFRMSI
+112 ALFAEMGFKVLRLSI
-127 AWPRIFPTGEE
+127 AWTRIFPTGEE
-138 ETPNEAGLAFY
+138 TVPNEAGLAFY
-149 DKVLDELLKY
+149 DKVFDELLKHG
-159 NIEPLVTISHYEMPV
+159 IEPLVTISHYEMPV
-174 ALSQK
+174 ELSRK

-184 DRRLIDLYL
+184 NRIMIDLYL
-193 KFANTLFDRYKDKV
+193 KFASTLFDRYKDKV

-214 EMNMMLTSLYTGGGI
+214 EMNMILTSLYTGGGI
-229 LEDKIKGSKE
+229 LEDRIQGTKE
-239 QVGYQ
+239 QVAYQ

-256 VKSGKEKMPNA
+256 VKIGKEKIPGA

-299 FYPEVQVR
+299 FYPEVQAR
-307 GEYPSYMNRYFKEQG
+307 GEYPSYMQRYFKENG
-322 IELVKEAGDDEILRN
+322 IELVKEPGDDQILKD

-373 HLELSQWGWPI
+373 HLQVTEWGWPI

-393 NRLYDRYQKPLFVVE
+393 NRLYDRYRMPLFIVE
-408 NGLGAK
+408 NGLGAR
-414 DKLEEDGTIH
+414 DVVEEDGSIH
-424 DSYRIDYLRAH
+424 DSYRIDYLQKH
-435 IEQMKEAVADGVE
+435 IEQMREAIQDGVE

-462 CSTSEMA
+462 CSTSEME

-481 LGNGTLDRYR
+481 SGKGTLNRSR
-491 KDSFYWYKQVIES
+491 KDSFYWYKKVIES
-504 NGEVL
+504 NGAEL

>member
-1 MIEIGHGLNF
+1 
-11 YIIQKGENIM
+11 M

-86 YLSGDTDTYFPKR
+86 YLSGATDTYFPKR

-112 ALFAEMGFKVFRMSI
+112 ALFAEMGFKVFRLSI

-322 IELVKEAGDDEILRN
+322 IEIVKEAGDDEILRN